1 MKYPF
6 SHKSLLRISFNSNK
20 RFNYLYLLKD
30 PYEPIFLYIHSHL
43 YFFILIFSLTSSLF
57 AFTFKTIL
65 NIYKLTGVCE
75 NIAHGGITRG
85 ARRICAKLEELHL
98 IELAQK
104 LRPDYPIV
112 VTGHSLGAGIATIL
126 SILLRSK
133 YPNLTC
139 LAFSPPLSLLL
150 QNYLK
155 GKLCFNSYVFSLGIV
170 TVNIF
175 LDFWTFFASVD
186 ILRCY
191 NTYFSA

>member
-1 MKYPF
+1 MRENANIPSF
-6 SHKSLLRISFNSNK
+6 IPLDTDIIRAGSHPYS
-20 RFNYLYLLKD
+20 RFFYYYFFLNNIIYLL
-30 PYEPIFLYIHSHL
+30 PT
-43 YFFILIFSLTSSLF
+43 YFSFYPRS
-57 AFTFKTIL
+57 
-65 NIYKLTGVCE
+65 GVCE

-139 LAFSPPLSLLL
+139 LAFSPPLSLV
-150 QNYLK
+150 K
-155 GKLCFNSYVFSLGIV
+155 
-170 TVNIF
+170 
-175 LDFWTFFASVD
+175 
-186 ILRCY
+186 
-191 NTYFSA
+191 